1 MLNGRSRRDGKEIQ
15 EKEKVKG
22 TKKGRDYVK
31 SLNCM
36 KRSTLKSGEVEKNG
50 INNRDRE
57 KKSKN
62 IESQGG

>member
-36 KRSTLKSGEVEKNG
+36 KRSTIKRREVEK
-50 INNRDRE
+50 RSFRLF
-57 KKSKN
+57 KSAAE
-62 IESQGG
+62 I

>member
-1 MLNGRSRRDGKEIQ
+1 M
-15 EKEKVKG
+15 G

-36 KRSTLKSGEVEKNG
+36 KRSTLKTGEVEKNG

-57 KKSKN
+57 KKGRN
-62 IESQGG
+62 R